1 MAGSVDAIDG
11 RTARAVRTRH
21 AIVEACLALVDDGDW
36 EPTAPR
42 IAARAEVSVRSVFQH
57 FDDLEGLF
65 AAVGDRV
72 LERLAALVVAIDPTL
87 DLDDRIPV
95 IIEQRSVLLE
105 ALVPIRKAAFINGWS
120 SAEVG
125 ERITRGHALLR
136 REVEVVFAREL
147 AAAGDQGVEV
157 LDAIDAVL
165 STGTWDQLR
174 DTIGLGIDRAS
185 AVLERLLRA
194 TLAAYRSPA

>member
-1 MAGSVDAIDG
+1 MAGSLGTTDG

-21 AIVEACLALVDDGDW
+21 AIVEATLALVAEGDW

-42 IAARAEVSVRSVFQH
+42 IAAQAGVSVRSVFQH

-72 LERLAALVVAIDPTL
+72 LERLASLVVAIDPTL
-87 DLDDRIPV
+87 DLDARIPAIV
-95 IIEQRSVLLE
+95 EQRSILLE

-125 ERITRGHALLR
+125 DRVARGHILLR
-136 REVEVVFAREL
+136 REAEVVFDREL
-147 AAAGDQGVEV
+147 AAAGDDGAEV
-157 LDAIDAVL
+157 LDALDAIL

-174 DTIGLGIDRAS
+174 DTVGLDVDRAR
-185 AVLERLLRA
+185 AVVERLLRG